1 MEEENKNICE
11 KCNKTFSS
19 KYTLKNHSESK
30 ICERKTN
37 CNTSMPTMPTIPIKC
52 SSTRCKYQT
61 QSRSDIQKHLKTC
74 KYIEIDSIVYE
85 INKEHKKEIENYQI
99 EIGNLNKEHKK
110 EIENHQIEIGNLNK
124 EHKKEIEIFNKDIE
138 RMTFLL
144 EKAVSKPVF
153 ATTNNT
159 TNNIRGNNNNLQ
171 NILANPDL
179 YKKQVDPDRIKNIN
193 HEIIEEHFWLGQKG
207 LARLC
212 VDHIIK
218 TSEQDG
224 NKYLLRCT
232 DPSRKR
238 FKYIDT
244 TNKIAEDMEA
254 RNFISLVSIPIKTVC
269 RDVYD
274 KIVKKLD
281 DDKKDTSD
289 VFDLDFLD
297 SKTTMAH
304 QKFSEINDITD
315 HSRNSEYKNE
325 MSILLNN

>member
-1 MEEENKNICE
+1 MEKENKNICE

-19 KYTLKNHSESK
+19 KYTLKNHLESK
-30 ICERKTN
+30 ICERKIN
-37 CNTSMPTMPTIPIKC
+37 SNLSIPVEC
-52 SSTRCKYQT
+52 SSIRCKYQT
-61 QSRSDIQKHLKTC
+61 QNRSDIQKHLKTC
-74 KYIEIDSIVYE
+74 KYIEIDSIVYD

-110 EIENHQIEIGNLNK
+110 EIENYQIEIGNLNK
-124 EHKKEIEIFNKDIE
+124 DIE
-138 RMTFLL
+138 KMTLLL

-159 TNNIRGNNNNLQ
+159 NTTNNIKGNNNNLQ

-179 YKKQVDPDRIKNIN
+179 YKKQVDPDRIKNID

-281 DDKKDTSD
+281 NDKKDTSD

-304 QKFSEINDITD
+304 QKFSEINDIAD

>member
-11 KCNKTFSS
+11 KCNKTFSN

-37 CNTSMPTMPTIPIKC
+37 CNSSMPTIPIKC

-110 EIENHQIEIGNLNK
+110 EIE
-124 EHKKEIEIFNKDIE
+124 IFSKDIE
-138 RMTFLL
+138 RMTLLL
-144 EKAVSKPVF
+144 EKAICKPIF
-153 ATTNNT
+153 STTNNT

-269 RDVYD
+269 RDIYD

-325 MSILLNN
+325 MSILLND